1 MCGNLFKSPS
11 VPKVE
16 PTPPAP
22 TAVQAQD
29 VDTTQSDAA
38 KQRKKRGYAATRVS
52 DDRNVLTDAGGKRTT
67 LG

>member
-1 MCGNLFKSPS
+1 MCGNPFKSPS
-11 VPKVE
+11 APKVQ
-16 PTPPAP
+16 TVAPAP

-29 VDTTQSDAA
+29 VDTSAGDTD
-38 KQRKKRGYAATRVS
+38 KERRKRGYAATRLA